1 MCPKSHS
8 KMGFE
13 IRRQLMA
20 WLEHGLQM
28 SPKRYALLMEDRMA
42 AGAFGHTMNFINYEL
57 SFSFFN
63 QESLFL
69 ILPRQALQMVDSTV
83 CDMDV
88 V

>member
-42 AGAFGHTMNFINYEL
+42 AGAFGRAMNFINYEL